1 MAKGEVV
8 FADKVAVVTG
18 GARGIGRATAEKL
31 SAGGAR
37 VLIADLD
44 SDVAEA
50 TASEIGNDASA
61 FAGNITADG
70 VPDKL
75 IETTLE
81 RYGRLDIIVNNA
93 GYTLDSPLHK
103 LGDEDFQAMIDIHTV
118 APFRILRAA
127 APHMREAAKKERA
140 AGEEVF
146 RKVVNVSSMAAY
158 GNPGQ
163 ANYSAAKAALI
174 GLTKTAAREWGQF
187 KINCNVVAFGL
198 VDTRLTQAKD
208 GDSSVDIDGRAVPA
222 GIPEQTLEIF
232 KTMIPLGR
240 GAKASEAAGGIA
252 FFCSPWS
259 DYVTGQVLN
268 VGGGIPL
275 GMSS

>member
-1 MAKGEVV
+1 V

-50 TASEIGNDASA
+50 TAAEIGNDASA

-75 IETTLE
+75 IAAALD

-127 APHMREAAKKERA
+127 APHMREAAKKERD

-208 GDSSVDIDGRAVPA
+208 GDSSVDIDGRSVPA
-222 GIPEQTLEIF
+222 GIPAGTLEIF